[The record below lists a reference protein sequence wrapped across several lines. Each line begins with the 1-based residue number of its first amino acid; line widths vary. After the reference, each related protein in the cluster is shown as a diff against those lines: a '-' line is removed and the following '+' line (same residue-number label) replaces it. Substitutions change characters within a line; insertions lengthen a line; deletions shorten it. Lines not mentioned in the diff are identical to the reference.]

1 MVCVLFLRSFPVIPE
16 QVLSDQLDTP
26 MPFIQPK
33 LCAQIQ
39 KNFNPRTG
47 FTLSSEKDALLSASK
62 CQKEYMGQQEQI
74 FTIYDQH
81 GLMDTSFPLQA
92 AFIQSQIQKA
102 GNTNFLWIYDYNS
115 SHHPVYPSKKYK
127 LFQITSQGICWQ

>member
-16 QVLSDQLDTP
+16 QVLSNQLDTP

-62 CQKEYMGQQEQI
+62 C
-74 FTIYDQH
+74 
-81 GLMDTSFPLQA
+81 
-92 AFIQSQIQKA
+92 
-102 GNTNFLWIYDYNS
+102 
-115 SHHPVYPSKKYK
+115 
-127 LFQITSQGICWQ
+127 